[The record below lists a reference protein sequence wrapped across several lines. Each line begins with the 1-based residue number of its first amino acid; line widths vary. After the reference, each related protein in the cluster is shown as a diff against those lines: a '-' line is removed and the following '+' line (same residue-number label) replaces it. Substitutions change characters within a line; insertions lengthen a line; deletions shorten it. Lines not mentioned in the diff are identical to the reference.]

1 MKKLLFIESNTTG
14 TGMLAIHKART
25 LNIEP
30 LFMTNDPSRYKGLPK
45 DCTVIVCDTN
55 DILTLEETIMMN
67 VPQGQIAGITT
78 TSEFYIHTVS
88 RLAEKFDLL
97 GNPAIAV
104 EAVRNKAS
112 VRSWLEN
119 AAHLYKPWY
128 LTVDSLD
135 QLRKKKELLSFP
147 CIVKPVDDSGSNRVV
162 KCETYEAVEEFV
174 LSQLQIERNTRNQP
188 AKRLVLIEEFVGGQ
202 EYSVEMFSFEGDH
215 QLIGI
220 TEKTVGEG
228 PYFVEMGHV
237 FPAPDLSH
245 EMRESIKKG
254 ALEVLN
260 TMGWRNGP
268 VHLEIKLKEEQMFV
282 VEMNG
287 RLAGGMIPEL
297 IRYATGTDLLTQQIK
312 IAIGQPPEIRKF
324 ASCFAGIRFFVP
336 LTSGTVEVCPIQQ
349 QNDVKEVKIN
359 VEDGQFVEKA
369 TNAYGRLGH
378 IIATHTNSDALRS
391 ILRQT
396 EIVSIKEEEGA
407 LR

>member
-14 TGMLAIHKART
+14 TGMLAIQKARS
-25 LNIEP
+25 LNVEP
-30 LFMTNDPSRYKGLPK
+30 LFITNDPSRYKDFPS
-45 DCTVIVCDTN
+45 DCQVIVCDTN
-55 DILTLEETIMMN
+55 DIDTLHHSIKTN
-67 VPQGQIAGITT
+67 VSQEQIAGITT

-88 RLAEKFDLL
+88 LLAERFDLP

-112 VRSWLEN
+112 VRSWLKD
-119 AAHLYKPWY
+119 ATHLYKPWF
-128 LTVDSLD
+128 LTVDSLN
-135 QLRKKKELLSFP
+135 QLREKKELLSFP

-162 KCETYEAVEEFV
+162 KCETYEAVEKFV

-237 FPAPDLSH
+237 FPAPDLSY
-245 EMRESIKKG
+245 EMRGIIKKG

-268 VHLEIKLKEEQMFV
+268 VHLEIKLKDHKMFV

-336 LTSGTVEVCPIQQ
+336 LTSGSVEVSPIQQ
-349 QNDVKEVKIN
+349 QEEIKDVKIN

-378 IIATHTNSDALRS
+378 IIATHTNSDTLRS

-396 EIVSIKEEEGA
+396 EIVTIKEEEGA
-407 LR
+407 LQ